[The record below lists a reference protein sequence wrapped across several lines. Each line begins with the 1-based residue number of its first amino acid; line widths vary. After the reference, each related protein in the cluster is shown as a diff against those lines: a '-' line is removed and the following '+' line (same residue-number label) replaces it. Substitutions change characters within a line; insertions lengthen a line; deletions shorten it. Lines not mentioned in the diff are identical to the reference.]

1 VVSELLTINQ
11 QVHKKR
17 PYDSPVES
25 RKPRCVTILLTSL
38 YSDSG
43 IKDCLKTNQW
53 LVFKPLCVIL
63 RLELQIVTV
72 KKFPHTAMRPDFTN
86 STWWVGAREE
96 CYNKSTINSG
106 YRS

>member
-1 VVSELLTINQ
+1 MVSELLTLNQ

-17 PYDSPVES
+17 PYDSPQEN

-43 IKDCLKTNQW
+43 IKDYLKTQHW
-53 LVFKPLCVIL
+53 LVFKSLCVIL

-72 KKFPHTAMRPDFTN
+72 KKFLHTAMRLDFTN
-86 STWWVGAREE
+86 ST
-96 CYNKSTINSG
+96 
-106 YRS
+106 